1 MAGSSLPH
9 VSVLMPCH
17 NGSAWLGDA
26 VRSVLGQTHSQIE
39 LLIYDDGS
47 TDASWPLIERMA
59 AGDKRVV
66 PIHGSPNKGIV
77 HALSTMLGR
86 ARGRIIARMDAD
98 DICLPT
104 RFERQLAF
112 LDQHNVD
119 LCGSWFQEFGGGPPR
134 KVRWP
139 HRPEELEAAMLFQ
152 NTICHP
158 TVMARREVF
167 EAFAYREDYNLA
179 EDYDLFVRAGQRHRL
194 ANVPEVLLRYRRHPQ
209 QATQAKRSLMEEV
222 TKRIRLQALE
232 TRGIA
237 ASAEEQHVHNIIRA
251 PQSITSLQ
259 VMDDIEAWLLKLAG
273 HFDDTQAL
281 AVVASQW
288 TRAAVRAA
296 PLGQAMLRR
305 YAQSPLQSMMPR
317 RWSEG
322 IDLALLAAIRLDY
335 QSPTFNW
342 LRRLGISG

>member
-1 MAGSSLPH
+1 
-9 VSVLMPCH
+9 MPCH
-17 NGSAWLGDA
+17 NGSAWLGYA
-26 VRSVLGQTHSQIE
+26 VRSVLGQTHSNLE

-77 HALSTMLGR
+77 HALSTMLNR
-86 ARGRIIARMDAD
+86 ARGRVIARMDAD
-98 DICLPT
+98 DICFPG

-112 LDQHNVD
+112 LEQQKVD
-119 LCGSWFQEFGGGPPR
+119 LCGSWLQEFGGGLPR
-134 KVRWP
+134 NVRWP
-139 HRPEELEAAMLFQ
+139 YRPEELDAAMLFQ

-167 EAFAYREDYNLA
+167 ETFAYREDYNLA
-179 EDYDLFVRAGQRHRL
+179 EDYDLFVRAGQRFRL

-209 QATQAKRSLMEEV
+209 QATRAKRDRMEQV
-222 TKRIRLQALE
+222 TKKIRLQALE
-232 TRGIA
+232 ARGIA
-237 ASAEEQHVHNIIRA
+237 ASTEEQRIHNIIRA

-259 VMDDIEAWLLKLAG
+259 ALESIEAWLLKLAA
-273 HFDDTQAL
+273 HFDDPHART
-281 AVVASQW
+281 VIASQW
-288 TRAAVRAA
+288 TRTAVRAA
-296 PLGQAMLRR
+296 PLGWTMLRR
-305 YAQSPLQSMMPR
+305 YRRSELHRMMPS

-335 QSPTFNW
+335 QSPAFNW
-342 LRRLGISG
+342 LRRLGLSG